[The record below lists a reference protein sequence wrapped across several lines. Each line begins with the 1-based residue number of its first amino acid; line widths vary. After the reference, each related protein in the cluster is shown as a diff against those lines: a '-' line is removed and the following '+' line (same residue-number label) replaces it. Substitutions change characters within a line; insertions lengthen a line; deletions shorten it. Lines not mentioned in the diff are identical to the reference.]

1 MRVAEPLSIAFFAL
15 ALVGC
20 AHAKTTE
27 TTEPAKPEAAE
38 KSSSTEKAPRTGKLR
53 VAPTGEQSKGTPLAQ
68 APEGLLTPGA
78 EQKIRDKL
86 SAGGFMKEDAN
97 ASTGAALRRFQA
109 AHDLPSTGVPDH
121 ETVRRLGL
129 NPDDLF
135 RKATP

>member
-1 MRVAEPLSIAFFAL
+1 M
-15 ALVGC
+15 
-20 AHAKTTE
+20 
-27 TTEPAKPEAAE
+27 
-38 KSSSTEKAPRTGKLR
+38 GKLR
-53 VAPTGEQSKGTPLAQ
+53 VAPTGDQPKTTPLAQ

-97 ASTGAALRRFQA
+97 ASTGVALRRFQA
-109 AHDLPSTGVPDH
+109 AHDLPATGVPDH

-135 RKATP
+135 RKAAP